1 MKKIVLIFIFLTS
14 TIFANSSTFY
24 SVVKNVSI
32 VNTQQAINDALK
44 LQQSLSKD
52 DFKEF
57 VKSWKKVEAIYLAGD
72 IKSDYLDTVR
82 YIDVYNTLK
91 EDLNSQMARVV
102 KSSSEANKALF
113 KNSFKTINALEYI
126 LFSDTMDKRKEDL
139 AKAILESIIKN
150 LNTIKNAYND
160 YLNSKEENSS
170 LDDAKLINTLIA
182 SSYRLK
188 EWRVGNPAGMSVK
201 YKNDQKNSRAEYFLS
216 QNSFVAIESILDS
229 YKEILEE
236 KPYKNLSN
244 LAKLKN
250 ANQDIN
256 SVLEKIK
263 QAKEVLASMKQDD
276 FSNAKELFNLVSQ
289 IHDLYYVTII
299 EKLGLKANILD
310 ADGD

>member
-102 KSSSEANKALF
+102 KSSSEVNKALF

-126 LFSDTMDKRKEDL
+126 LFSDSMDKRKEDL

-150 LNTIKNAYND
+150 LNTIKNGYND
-160 YLNSKEENSS
+160 YLNSQEENSS

-182 SSYRLK
+182 SSYRLT

-201 YKNDQKNSRAEYFLS
+201 YKNDQKNRRAEYFLS

>member
-102 KSSSEANKALF
+102 KSSSEVNKALF

-126 LFSDTMDKRKEDL
+126 LFSDSMDKRKEDL

-150 LNTIKNAYND
+150 LNTIKNGYND

-201 YKNDQKNSRAEYFLS
+201 YKNDQKNRRAEYFLS